1 MRKNLLHS
9 GLLISSLTMALV
21 ACKKDDPAPVIVPT
35 IVKEWTIPLAA
46 KNENNPPS
54 SRTETGTANLKL
66 LSDNSLTYTIAV
78 VGLASGDVLNAAHIH
93 VGDVISNGGVILGL
107 NPTFSGGNASGTIT
121 NVRTTLIDSLKDD
134 VNELYFNVHSTQVA
148 SGLVRGQLNTNIE
161 MAEFITLSGANEV
174 PAITTTATGTAL
186 IRVTSAK
193 KIYTKVSITNL
204 ETGDAMTAAHIHKAA
219 AGVNGAVILGFYS
232 SAADFGTVKINTLTD
247 VLYTAIKTDA
257 IYVNTHSTNKPSG
270 ILRGQIR

>member
-1 MRKNLLHS
+1 MRKNLLHLS
-9 GLLISSLTMALV
+9 LLFSSLTVALV

-35 IVKEWTIPLAA
+35 IVKQWTIPLAA

-54 SRTETGTANLKL
+54 GRTETGTAVVKL

-78 VGLASGDVLNAAHIH
+78 VGLTSGDALTAAHIH

-107 NPTFSGGNASGTIT
+107 NPTFSGSNATGTVT
-121 NVRTTLIDSLKDD
+121 NIRTTFIDSLKDD
-134 VNELYFNVHSTQVA
+134 VNELYFNVHSTQVPG
-148 SGLVRGQLNTNIE
+148 GLVRGQLNTNIE

-193 KIYTKVSITNL
+193 KIYTRVTITNL
-204 ETGDAMTAAHIHKAA
+204 EAGDAMTAAHIHKAA
-219 AGVNGAVILGFYS
+219 AGVNGGVILGFYS
-232 SAADFGTVKINTLTD
+232 SAADFGTVKISTLTD
-247 VLYTAIKTDA
+247 ALYTSIKTDA
-257 IYVNTHSTNKPSG
+257 IYVNAHSTNRPSG
-270 ILRGQIR
+270 LVRGQIR

>member
-35 IVKEWTIPLAA
+35 IVKEWKIPLAA